1 MDFVN
6 AIILLLNYI
15 FIPALTYGS
24 QLALGAIF
32 VTLIYGILRFANFA
46 TGDMMSFGTMA
57 TILFTWYFQSLGVSL
72 GVLPTALLAI
82 PFGIIFMILYM
93 LLIDKFVFKYYRHQK
108 SPPVQFAMVSIG
120 VMFVTQA
127 VVRIIIG
134 PADRRFFD
142 GEKFIIKAREFK
154 EMTGLN
160 EGLALKSTQ
169 VITIFVTIV
178 LVSLLFWFLNRTKT
192 GKSMKAYSDNEDL
205 ALLSGIDP
213 KKIVLVTWVIAG
225 ILATIGGALYG
236 LDKSF
241 KPFTYFNNM
250 LPIFAAAIVGGIGNP
265 FGAFLGGYVI
275 AFSEIVIAIIKHED
289 WLTRGVKNVIG
300 LKRPAPYEVD
310 LQTTDWFINL
320 VEKFNSGKLSVIE
333 NLADRQAALNQ
344 LVIEGSSVFVK
355 LCYSGLFLVVVI
367 ILLILTQKALYSPW
381 GRMMRA
387 IRDNEEAANAMGK
400 NVVKQHLL
408 IFILGSA
415 IVGIAG
421 AMLVTQDGLFTPGSY
436 RPMRYTFL
444 IWVMV
449 IVGGSGNNF
458 GAILGGFVVWF
469 LWIEAAPISLFLIN
483 FFTAGIPET
492 NALKAHLI
500 ESVPYFRFLL
510 MGLGLLF
517 IMRYRPKGIL
527 PEKIEIK

>member
-1 MDFVN
+1 MDLIN

-15 FIPALTYGS
+15 FIPGLTYGS

-46 TGDMMSFGTMA
+46 TGDMMSFGTMM
-57 TILFTWYFQSLGVSL
+57 TILFTWYFQSLGISL
-72 GVLPTALLAI
+72 GVLPTALIAL
-82 PFGIIFMILYM
+82 PFGIFFMILYM
-93 LLIDKFVFKYYRHQK
+93 LTIDKFVFKYYRTQK

-134 PADRRFFD
+134 PGDRRFFD

-169 VITIFVTIV
+169 VITIFVTII
-178 LVSLLFWFLNRTKT
+178 LVSLLFWFLNKTKT

-275 AFSEIVIAIIKHED
+275 AFSEIL
-289 WLTRGVKNVIG
+289 LTYAYKKFFMYVLPKSMEPEG
-300 LKRPAPYEVD
+300 LVQ
-310 LQTTDWFINL
+310 LLSTDY
-320 VEKFNSGKLSVIE
+320 KFAVSFSI
-333 NLADRQAALNQ
+333 
-344 LVIEGSSVFVK
+344 LVIV
-355 LCYSGLFLVVVI
+355 
-367 ILLILTQKALYSPW
+367 LL
-381 GRMMRA
+381 
-387 IRDNEEAANAMGK
+387 
-400 NVVKQHLL
+400 
-408 IFILGSA
+408 
-415 IVGIAG
+415 
-421 AMLVTQDGLFTPGSY
+421 Y
-436 RPMRYTFL
+436 RP
-444 IWVMV
+444 
-449 IVGGSGNNF
+449 SGIF
-458 GAILGGFVVWF
+458 KGKV
-469 LWIEAAPISLFLIN
+469 LW
-483 FFTAGIPET
+483 
-492 NALKAHLI
+492 
-500 ESVPYFRFLL
+500 
-510 MGLGLLF
+510 
-517 IMRYRPKGIL
+517 
-527 PEKIEIK
+527 EKI